1 MVICDEVGDDS
12 YEGVPIL
19 VVEVLSQSTKHM
31 DQSRK
36 VELYREGGVK
46 EYWIVDS
53 HWKSIQ
59 IYTFDEEESFRE
71 YFGKEEA
78 ASKIFKQ
85 LLVRLDV
92 FFDYLANSEK

>member
-1 MVICDEVGDDS
+1 MVICDGVGEDS
-12 YEGVPIL
+12 YEGVPTL
-19 VVEVLSQSTKHM
+19 VVEVLSQSTKHI

-36 VELYREGGVK
+36 VALYREAGIK

-78 ASKIFKQ
+78 ASNVFKQ
-85 LLVRLDV
+85 LLVPLDL
-92 FFDYLANSEK
+92 F